1 MKRGGGHAWAMLIV
15 LDWCRSFCYKET
27 IKGLIIVSAL
37 KAVGIFKKKKKGKWK
52 PVVMVGWKLYFYWLI
67 SEINQTACR

>member
-37 KAVGIFKKKKKGKWK
+37 KAVGIFKKKKKRK
-52 PVVMVGWKLYFYWLI
+52 M
-67 SEINQTACR
+67 EACRHGRLEIILLLVDFRNKSDCM